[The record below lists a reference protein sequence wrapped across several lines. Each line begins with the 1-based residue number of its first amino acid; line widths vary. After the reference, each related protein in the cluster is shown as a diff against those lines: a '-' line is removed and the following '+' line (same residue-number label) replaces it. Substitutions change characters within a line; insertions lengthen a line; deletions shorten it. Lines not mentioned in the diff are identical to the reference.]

1 MSNIDG
7 KNKLDLEAA
16 VNEVVINWGKELM
29 LNVNSEMTSLP
40 LLLLKAKKKKKK
52 SKVYEFSK
60 NFVKNIYI
68 RSLTSFHHTDLDRD
82 LNMYRI
88 LNIPAEQR
96 QMQTS

>member
-40 LLLLKAKKKKKK
+40 LLLLKAKKKKK
-52 SKVYEFSK
+52 
-60 NFVKNIYI
+60 
-68 RSLTSFHHTDLDRD
+68 SLKFMNLARTL
-82 LNMYRI
+82 
-88 LNIPAEQR
+88 
-96 QMQTS
+96 

>member
-1 MSNIDG
+1 
-7 KNKLDLEAA
+7 
-16 VNEVVINWGKELM
+16 M
-29 LNVNSEMTSLP
+29 LNVNSKMTSP
-40 LLLLKAKKKKKK
+40 TSTAKSQKKKNKKKQK

-96 QMQTS
+96 QMQMS